1 MTDVELVTS
10 VLDFVFMA
18 IPVAIPFLLLWILI
32 NMYID
37 ANRSAFMASQEYVL
51 LEIVPPQETEKTPA
65 AMELFL
71 MALYQTGGEG
81 NWYDKYVK
89 GKVRAWFS
97 LEIVSVGGNVRF
109 YIWTRSGLRN
119 LLEAQLYSQFPGIE
133 VHGSEDYTLGLEY
146 DGSIELFG
154 AEFKLAE
161 ADAFPIKTYV
171 DYGIDKESEEGF
183 KVDPITPVIETLG
196 SISPGHQMWIQ
207 IIVRAHKK
215 EDKKPGTWFDV
226 QDNWKEGA
234 KEAIKK
240 IKEDSK
246 IEIKDGDN
254 KPKQQMAMT
263 KGQEARITA
272 LERSISKM
280 SFDTGIRMIYLADKS
295 LYNGGNVGALTGSFK
310 QYNSAD
316 LNSFKV
322 AWTTSFDFPWQD
334 IGGKK
339 VKALKEEILEAYK
352 ERDFFW
358 RSRPVFRTI
367 LPKKIIDRDI
377 FVLNTEELATIF
389 HFPGKVASTPSM
401 RRVESKKSTPPPNLP
416 I

>member
-1 MTDVELVTS
+1 MNDVVLVAN
-10 VLDFVFMA
+10 VLDFIFAA
-18 IPVAIPFLLLWILI
+18 IPIAIPFLLLWLLVK
-32 NMYID
+32 MYID
-37 ANRSAFMASQEYVL
+37 SNRAAFMASQEYVL
-51 LEIVPPQETEKTPA
+51 LEIIPPQEIEKTPA

-71 MALYQTGGEG
+71 TALYQTSGEA

-97 LEIVSVGGNVRF
+97 LEIVSIGGNVHF
-109 YIWTRSGLRN
+109 YIWTRKGLRP
-119 LLEAQLYSQFPGIE
+119 LIESQLYSQFPGIE
-133 VHGSEDYTLGLEY
+133 VEESEDYTLGLEY

-161 ADAFPIKTYV
+161 ADAFPIKTYI
-171 DYGIDKESEEGF
+171 DYGIDKETEEGY

-196 SISPGHQMWIQ
+196 SITPGHQMWIQ

-215 EDKKPGTWFDV
+215 EDAKPGTWFEV

-240 IKEDSK
+240 IKESAK
-246 IEIKDGDN
+246 VEIKDGDN
-254 KPKQQMAMT
+254 VKQQMAMT
-263 KGQEARITA
+263 KGQEQRITA
-272 LERSISKM
+272 IERSISKM
-280 SFDTGIRMIYLADKS
+280 SFDTGIRMIYLAEKS
-295 LYNGGNVGALTGSFK
+295 LYSAGNIGALTGSFK
-310 QYNSAD
+310 QYNSPD
-316 LNSFKV
+316 LNSFRP

-334 IGGKK
+334 IGGHKLK
-339 VKALKEEILEAYK
+339 VLKEEILEAYK

-358 RSRPVFRTI
+358 RSRPQFRTI
-367 LPKKIIDRDI
+367 LPKKIIDRDV

-389 HFPGKVASTPSM
+389 HFPGRVSATPSLN
-401 RRVESKKSTPPPNLP
+401 RVSSKKATPPSNLP

>member
-1 MTDVELVTS
+1 MTDVELITS

-37 ANRSAFMASQEYVL
+37 ANRAAFMASQNYVL
-51 LEIVPPQETEKTPA
+51 LEIIPPQEIEKTPA

-71 MALYQTGGEG
+71 TALYQTGGEST
-81 NWYDKYVK
+81 WYDKYVL

-97 LEIVSVGGNVRF
+97 LEIVSIGGNVHF
-109 YIWTRSGLRN
+109 YIWTRANLRR
-119 LLEAQLYSQFPGIE
+119 LVESQLYSQFPGIE
-133 VHGSEDYTLGLEY
+133 VHESEDYTLGVEY
-146 DGSIELFG
+146 DGSVELFG

-196 SISPGHQMWIQ
+196 AITSGHQMWIQ

-215 EDKKPGTWFDV
+215 EDKKPGTWFEL

-246 IEIKDGDN
+246 IEIKDGEN
-254 KPKQQMAMT
+254 KKQQMAMT
-263 KGQEARITA
+263 KGQETRIAA

-280 SFDTGIRMIYLADKS
+280 SFDTGVRMIYLAEKS
-295 LYNGGNVGALTGSFK
+295 VYDGGNVGALTGSFK

-316 LNSFKV
+316 LNSFKP
-322 AWTTSFDFPWQD
+322 AWTTSFDYPWQD
-334 IGGKK
+334 PRGTKI
-339 VKALKEEILEAYK
+339 KALKEEILEAYK

-358 RSRPVFRTI
+358 RSRPQFRTI
-367 LPKKIIDRDI
+367 LPKKIIDRDV

-389 HFPGKVASTPSM
+389 HFPGKVSSTPSLN
-401 RRVESKKSTPPPNLP
+401 RVTSKKATPPSNLP